1 MNFPVM
7 TRPPPPSVPPATV
20 SFNLTHYTPVW
31 LGLAVVSV
39 VVLVFT
45 FFFVPETLPRKNKV
59 PWSPCKVTT
68 KTM

>member
-1 MNFPVM
+1 
-7 TRPPPPSVPPATV
+7 V

-59 PWSPCKVTT
+59 PWSPCKVIT